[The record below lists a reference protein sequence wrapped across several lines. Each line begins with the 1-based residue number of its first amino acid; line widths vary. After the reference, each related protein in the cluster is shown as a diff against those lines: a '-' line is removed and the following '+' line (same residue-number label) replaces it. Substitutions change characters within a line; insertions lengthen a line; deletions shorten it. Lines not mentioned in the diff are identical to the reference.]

1 MSFSAVAAMVRLG
14 KKYDIP
20 HLRDE
25 GLARLKLQ
33 FPTRLE
39 DFEKLSPTDYTH
51 IKHTSGD
58 LAFAVVELAHECK
71 IRSILPS
78 LYFVVAR
85 NMVRK
90 QLSMPFRASP

>member
-51 IKHTSGD
+51 IKHTSGVSPSPSSSSPMSVI
-58 LAFAVVELAHECK
+58 FAP
-71 IRSILPS
+71 SYLPYTLWS
-78 LYFVVAR
+78 LGTW
-85 NMVRK
+85 
-90 QLSMPFRASP
+90 